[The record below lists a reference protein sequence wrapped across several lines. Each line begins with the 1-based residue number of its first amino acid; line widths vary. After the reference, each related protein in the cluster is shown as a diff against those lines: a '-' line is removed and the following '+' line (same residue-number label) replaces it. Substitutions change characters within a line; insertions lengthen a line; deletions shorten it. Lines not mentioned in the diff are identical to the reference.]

1 MQNWG
6 GIYISILISL
16 KNNIRNYLLEMKLRN
31 KVWVAFVVL
40 SIVQVIFIGVVVYF
54 YNSNIIIENE
64 KMRLNQLINVVN
76 QDLESRMEAFNSNS
90 LDIVISSDVKQ
101 NLNLNTALEVGKAK
115 RSIVSFLNE
124 KSISRSGLL
133 DISIIDMKSNTYCV
147 RASYYLPPG
156 FNIQNTS
163 VFKEAAKYNGG
174 MVWLSKNEIND
185 AYAKDSIL
193 LSPLGGISGVAVIK
207 DYTSNEISGLLIM
220 VIKKSY
226 FANIDYFSEKLSNV
240 SLFLVSPDK
249 SIILPLNST
258 EGVLNK
264 DILSKID
271 TKSQRGSFAE
281 ENSDIND
288 ARLVSYVENNAM
300 GWYLVSVNSSN
311 ELAATFYQTVK
322 ILLITLLLSLISCFF
337 IASAI
342 SRYITKG
349 LDALA
354 AKMKCVGKGDF
365 YAKINSNR
373 SDEVGQLSN
382 VFDSMVMNTNKL
394 ITLKYEQEL
403 LTKKAEF
410 KALQAQINP
419 HFLYN
424 TLDMINWRLIE
435 KGEEEISQSIVAIG
449 NLLRY
454 SIDYNFINVP
464 LSDEV
469 KNVEDYLFLRHANS
483 KGLFEY
489 EINVENGEVITLP
502 KLTLQPLVENAIIHG
517 FKGRQRGNRIAIRG
531 YADKE
536 KYCIKIADNGIGI
549 PEEKVLRIK
558 DKDKD
563 YDNDNEIEN
572 EGSDTKNHIG
582 IRNVEE
588 RIRHIYGEDA
598 ELIIESEFG
607 YGTTIMIVIRMKTE
621 DIS

>member
-1 MQNWG
+1 
-6 GIYISILISL
+6 
-16 KNNIRNYLLEMKLRN
+16 MKLRN
-31 KVWVAFVVL
+31 KVWVAFVIL
-40 SIVQVIFIGVVVYF
+40 SIVQVIFIGVIVYI
-54 YNSNIIIENE
+54 YNSNIIIDNE
-64 KMRLNQLINVVN
+64 KVRLNQLINVVN

-90 LDIVISSDVKQ
+90 LDIVISSEVKQ
-101 NLNLNTALEVGKAK
+101 NLNLSTALEVGKAK
-115 RSIVSFLNE
+115 RSIVSFLSE

-147 RASYYLPPG
+147 RASYYLPPD

-163 VFKEAAKYNGG
+163 VFKEAVKYNGG
-174 MVWLSKNEIND
+174 VVWLCKNDIND
-185 AYAKDSIL
+185 AYAKDTIL

-207 DYTSNEISGLLIM
+207 DYTSNEIKGLLIM

-226 FANIDYFSEKLSNV
+226 FTNMDYFSEKLSNI

-249 SIILPLNST
+249 SIVLPINST
-258 EGVLNK
+258 QGVLDN
-264 DILSKID
+264 DILNKID
-271 TKSQRGSFAE
+271 TKIKKGSFTE

-288 ARLVSYVENNAM
+288 ARLVSYIKNNAM
-300 GWYLVSVNSSN
+300 GWYLVSVNSSV
-311 ELAATFYQTVK
+311 ELAATFNQTVK

-337 IASAI
+337 IASTI

-354 AKMKCVGKGDF
+354 AKMKRVGQGDF
-365 YAKINSNR
+365 NVKINSDR

-382 VFDSMVMNTNKL
+382 AFDTMVINTNKL
-394 ITLKYEQEL
+394 IKLKYEQEL

-435 KGEEEISQSIVAIG
+435 KDEEEISQSIVALG

-469 KNVEDYLFLRHANS
+469 KNVEDYLYLRHSNS
-483 KGLFEY
+483 KRLFEY
-489 EINVENGEVITLP
+489 EINVANGEVITLP

-517 FKGRQRGNRIAIRG
+517 FKGRQQGNRIAIRG
-531 YADKE
+531 YTDKE
-536 KYCIKIADNGIGI
+536 KYCIEIADNGIGI

-558 DKDKD
+558 D
-563 YDNDNEIEN
+563 NDNEN
-572 EGSDTKNHIG
+572 ERSDTKNHIG
-582 IRNVEE
+582 IHNVEE

-598 ELIIESEFG
+598 KLVIDSEFG
-607 YGTTIMIVIRMKTE
+607 YGTTIKIVIPLNMGY
-621 DIS
+621 IS